1 MTLNLNKK
9 ADYMHKSIAD
19 ILDNWIEKINQDE
32 FYLANSFDEIINA
45 KNSSEAFEFIPYM
58 IEAILL
64 TEDDFIASQLIFYMN
79 CLYGKANTTEIHPFF
94 ISKRQELEN
103 HISNMAGNNS
113 VREYSE
119 FKRDLRL
126 N

>member
-1 MTLNLNKK
+1 
-9 ADYMHKSIAD
+9 
-19 ILDNWIEKINQDE
+19 
-32 FYLANSFDEIINA
+32 
-45 KNSSEAFEFIPYM
+45 M

-64 TEDDFIASQLIFYMN
+64 TEDDFISSQLIFYMN
-79 CLYGKANTTEIHPFF
+79 CLYGKANTTEIHSSF

-113 VREYSE
+113 VREYRE

>member
-1 MTLNLNKK
+1 MTLNLNKEVG
-9 ADYMHKSIAD
+9 YMHKSIAE

-32 FYLANSFDEIINA
+32 FYLANSFDEIINT
-45 KNSSEAFEFIPYM
+45 KSSSEAFEFIPYM

-64 TEDDFIASQLIFYMN
+64 TGDDFIASQLIFYMN
-79 CLYGKANTTEIHPFF
+79 CLYGKANTTELHPFF
-94 ISKRQELEN
+94 ISKRQELED
-103 HISNMAGNNS
+103 HISHIGGNDS